1 MENNGRKKICVFGF
15 NNSLSMIY
23 IRTAKKVLAIQWLG
37 NNAKDIFE
45 CSSSGKVINI
55 KGVEH
60 KLSINPIYIVE
71 SENQIVI
78 HKGLYEMIAKIGDWI
93 VFEENDIFCYSHK
106 YFEDNFL
113 NISNK

>member
-1 MENNGRKKICVFGF
+1 
-15 NNSLSMIY
+15 MIH

-37 NNAKDIFE
+37 NNSKEIFE
-45 CSSSGKVINI
+45 YSSSGEIINI

-60 KLSINPIYIVE
+60 KLSINPIYVAE

-78 HKGLYEMIAKIGDWI
+78 HKGIYEIRAKIGDWI
-93 VFEENDIFCYSHK
+93 VFEENDIFCYSQK

-113 NISNK
+113 ILSNK

>member
-1 MENNGRKKICVFGF
+1 
-15 NNSLSMIY
+15 MIY

-55 KGVEH
+55 KGVEY
-60 KLSINPIYIVE
+60 KLSINPIYVSE
-71 SENQIVI
+71 SESQIVI
-78 HKGLYEMIAKIGDWI
+78 HKGIYEMRVKIGDWI
-93 VFEENDIFCYSHK
+93 VFEENDIFCYSQK

-113 NISNK
+113 NLSNK